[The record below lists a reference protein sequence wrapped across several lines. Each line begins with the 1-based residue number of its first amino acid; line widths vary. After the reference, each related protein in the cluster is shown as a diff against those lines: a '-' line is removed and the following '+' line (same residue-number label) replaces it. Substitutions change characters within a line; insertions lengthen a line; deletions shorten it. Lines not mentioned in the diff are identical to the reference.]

1 MHYFNFVDMPN
12 PFAGSMGMMEIKD
25 STNVVLFIVM
35 SVTALIQAGQYW
47 ISYRRLAF
55 YKRKS
60 LKSDTQPVSIIIC
73 AKNEVLN
80 LRKNLAT
87 ILEQD
92 YPEYEVIVVNDCS
105 WDESGAYLE
114 EMSKKYTH
122 LKIVTIVEQEKYR
135 HGKKFALTLGIKAAK
150 YELLLMTDA
159 DCRVQHPGW
168 CRKMQA
174 HFSQETEIVLGY
186 GAYIKS
192 KGLLNKLI
200 RFDTFSIAMNYF
212 SAALAGNA
220 YMGVGRNLAYRKSL
234 FFRSKGFARHNHLLS
249 GDDDLF
255 VNENAT
261 RSNTAIETDPD
272 SFTLSVP
279 KTSFS
284 AWLRQKTRHLSTAG
298 HYKLI
303 HQFRL
308 FVWPLGGLFF
318 YGSLILSLIMNY
330 DWRIPVSLYGA
341 VLLIKLPILWRN
353 TSRLQE
359 KDLFWLFPL
368 LEPLHLILQPVFYI
382 SKLFTKQRAWK

>member
-1 MHYFNFVDMPN
+1 MPN
-12 PFAGSMGMMEIKD
+12 PFPGSMGMMEIKD

-35 SVTALIQAGQYW
+35 SVSALIQGGQYW

-55 YKRKS
+55 HKRRKE
-60 LKSDTQPVSIIIC
+60 KTNTDPVSIIIC

-80 LRKNLAT
+80 LRKNLIT

-105 WDESGAYLE
+105 WDESGSFLD
-114 EMSKKYTH
+114 EMSKKYPH
-122 LKIVTIVEQEKYR
+122 LKVVTIVEQEKYR

-159 DCRVQHPGW
+159 DCRAQNNGW

-174 HFSQETEIVLGY
+174 HFNHGTEIVLGY
-186 GAYIKS
+186 GAYLKR

-200 RFDTFSIAMNYF
+200 RFDTFSIAVNYF

-234 FFRSKGFARHNHLLS
+234 FFRSKGFARHNHLFS

-261 RSNTAIETDPD
+261 GTNTAIETDPD
-272 SFTLSVP
+272 SFTLSEP
-279 KTSFS
+279 KNTFNS
-284 AWLRQKTRHLSTAG
+284 WLKQKTRHLSTAG
-298 HYKLI
+298 HYKII

-308 FVWPLGGLFF
+308 FVWPLSGLIF
-318 YGSLILSLIMNY
+318 YGSLILMLILNY
-330 DWRIPVSLYGA
+330 DWQIPAAFYGV
-341 VLLIKLPILWRN
+341 VLLLKLPILWRN
-353 TSRLQE
+353 TSKLHE

-368 LEPLHLILQPVFYI
+368 LEPLHLLLQPVFYI